1 MGYLGSMWEE
11 NVQTQNSAT
20 GHNRQPNASA
30 SLASMQ
36 ACEQQWIF
44 TAAVQSLAELSD
56 NKLMYFHTFLVAPLC
71 SSGTV

>member
-1 MGYLGSMWEE
+1 MLRLAFWIKINHIYVGYLGSMWEE

-36 ACEQQWIF
+36 ACEQQ
-44 TAAVQSLAELSD
+44 
-56 NKLMYFHTFLVAPLC
+56 
-71 SSGTV
+71 